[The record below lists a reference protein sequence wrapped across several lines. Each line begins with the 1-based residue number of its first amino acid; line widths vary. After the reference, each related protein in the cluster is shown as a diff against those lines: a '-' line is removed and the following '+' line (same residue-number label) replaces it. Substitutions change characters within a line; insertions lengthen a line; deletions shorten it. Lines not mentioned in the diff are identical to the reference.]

1 MKLLKHWHWHYITTF
16 LMLQVNGSPKV
27 SYCTRSQTKDW
38 KHWINLSRSNLQEIL
53 GARATPQEEHSPCTS
68 PPWNFSEGFC
78 VQSLSIRFL
87 HYSVLHIFIP
97 IPLYM
102 ENLPYHLLIPLNHY
116 RDSCLSKTSV
126 FFWCWHSFGLRNRKF
141 SKRD

>member
-16 LMLQVNGSPKV
+16 LRLQVNGSPKV

-38 KHWINLSRSNLQEIL
+38 KHWINFSWSNLQEIL
-53 GARATPQEEHSPCTS
+53 GAGATPQEEQSPCTP
-68 PPWNFSEGFC
+68 PPWKFLEGFC
-78 VQSLSIRFL
+78 VQSLSIMFL

-102 ENLPYHLLIPLNHY
+102 ENLPYNLLIPLNHC

-126 FFWCWHSFGLRNRKF
+126 FFGAGIHLG
-141 SKRD
+141 